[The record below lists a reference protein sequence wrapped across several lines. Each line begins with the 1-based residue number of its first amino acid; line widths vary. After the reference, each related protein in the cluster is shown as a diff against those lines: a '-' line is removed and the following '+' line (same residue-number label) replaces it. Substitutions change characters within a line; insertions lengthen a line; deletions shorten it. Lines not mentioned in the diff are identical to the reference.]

1 MKKSKKKVRY
11 IPNHL
16 ICNSETTAKMTE
28 FKSSTEQQPAM
39 VFLRGGAALRS
50 DRAAVR
56 GKSGNSVLIFKTD
69 LYAVGND

>member
-1 MKKSKKKVRY
+1 
-11 IPNHL
+11 
-16 ICNSETTAKMTE
+16 MTE

-69 LYAVGND
+69 LFAVGNDWGEREIANVLREKQEKH